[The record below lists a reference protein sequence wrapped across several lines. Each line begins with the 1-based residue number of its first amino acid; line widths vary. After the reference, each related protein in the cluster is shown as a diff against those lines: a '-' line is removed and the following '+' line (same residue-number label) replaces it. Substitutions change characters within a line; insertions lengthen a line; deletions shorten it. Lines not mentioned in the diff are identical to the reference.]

1 MKTITLLV
9 LLGTAIAAEAQEARL
24 NKTIELL
31 ESGQAA
37 IGRFAFDMSNGNAIQ
52 TARSPADF
60 VIIDLEH
67 SPYDVTKLRDF
78 LQQMTDKRQ
87 ILEKGSLQMNGTPI
101 VRMPS
106 SSVYDTAMLAKQVLN
121 LGAFGL
127 MFPTVNTREEALQAI
142 KASRFPPNRDD
153 SNPDP
158 VGVRGF
164 EPFQQAMWYW
174 GLKMDEYFARAD
186 VWPLDPLG
194 ELLIVIQIESVEG
207 VENIDE
213 ILSVPGIGAVLIG
226 SFDLSASLGIV
237 GQMRHPDLAAA
248 VDTVRTACLQRGI
261 PVGSTSG
268 PLQGRIDAGE
278 TFLFAGQ
285 TNEQLARALELLGRE
300 NQ

>member
-9 LLGTAIAAEAQEARL
+9 LLCAVMTANAQEARL

-31 ESGQAA
+31 ESGDVA

-52 TARSPADF
+52 IARSAADF

-67 SPYDVTKLRDF
+67 APYDVTLLREF
-78 LQQMTDKRQ
+78 LQQMTDKQ
-87 ILEKGSLQMNGTPI
+87 KILEKGSLQMNVTPI

-121 LGAFGL
+121 VGAYGL

-142 KASRFPPNRDD
+142 RASRFPPSRDD
-153 SNPDP
+153 SNPEP
-158 VGVRGF
+158 VGIRGF

-174 GLKMDEYFARAD
+174 GVDRNEYYARAD
-186 VWPLDPLG
+186 VWPLDPQG

-213 ILSVPGIGAVLIG
+213 ILSVPGIGAILVG

-248 VDTVRTACLQRGI
+248 VETVRKACIQRGI
-261 PVGSTSG
+261 PVGSTAG
-268 PLQGRIDAGE
+268 PLQARIDAGE
-278 TFLFAGQ
+278 TFLFYGQ
-285 TNEQLARALELLGRE
+285 TAAQLTQALEVLGRE
-300 NQ
+300 D

>member
-1 MKTITLLV
+1 MKTITLLF
-9 LLGTAIAAEAQEARL
+9 LLGIATVADAQEDRL

-31 ESGQAA
+31 ESGQTA

-52 TARSPADF
+52 IARSPADF

-67 SPYDVTKLRDF
+67 TPYDVTLLREF
-78 LQQMTDKRQ
+78 LQQMTDKAQ
-87 ILEKGSLQMNGTPI
+87 ILEKGSLQMNVTPI

-121 LGAFGL
+121 VGAYGL

-142 KASRFPPNRDD
+142 RSSRFPPSRDD

-158 VGVRGF
+158 VGIRGF

-174 GLKMDEYFARAD
+174 GVKRDEYYARAD
-186 VWPLDPLG
+186 VWPLDPQG

-213 ILSVPGIGAVLIG
+213 ILSVPGIGAILVG

-248 VDTVRTACLQRGI
+248 VETVRKACIQRGI

-285 TNEQLARALELLGRE
+285 TNEQLGQALELLGR
-300 NQ
+300 